1 MKSNVLLSM
10 ILLIAVA
17 FTACKKDEIEYR
29 NDFETS
35 LKAWQKFKAE
45 SGNSYSYTVYTSSW
59 IGSTSETIITISNG
73 QFVSRVY
80 RTLRPHDHMGPPP
93 KDSPLVEEWRE
104 EGSTLNTKQ
113 DGAPLLTL
121 DQIYEQAK
129 NDLLLKRP
137 DAKTYFEANND
148 GLISSAG
155 YVEDNCADDCFRGV
169 NIKSIIRLI
178 P

>member
-1 MKSNVLLSM
+1 ML
-10 ILLIAVA
+10 LLITVA

-35 LKAWQKFKAE
+35 FKAWQKFKAE
-45 SGNSYSYTVYTSSW
+45 TGNSYSYTAYTASW
-59 IGSTSETIITISNG
+59 TGAASETTITISNG

-80 RTLRPHDHMGPPP
+80 RTLRAHNQMGQPPIY
-93 KDSPLVEEWRE
+93 SPLVEEWRE

-137 DAKTYFEANND
+137 DAKTYFEAKND

-169 NIKSIIRLI
+169 NIKAIIRL
-178 P
+178 